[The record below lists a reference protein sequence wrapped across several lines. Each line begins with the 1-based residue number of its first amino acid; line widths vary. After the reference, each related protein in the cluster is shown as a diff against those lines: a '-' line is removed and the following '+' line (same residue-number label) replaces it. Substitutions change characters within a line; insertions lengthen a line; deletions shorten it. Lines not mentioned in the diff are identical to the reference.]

1 MIARDEDLFIAKKM
15 FVQCTIERVSILT
28 QALEKH
34 GDKIKADI
42 QQLEQRIRS
51 SELNIRSLI
60 DERNSKEIEFSCNK
74 TLLLRQINEEYDR
87 IRRWNKKGFL
97 EKESLR
103 AREYTSDIFLPDN
116 FLSESESIAFL
127 ESERQ
132 YNNSKKALNDQNEA
146 LSFFCFVCLMS
157 LPIITFWVSILS
169 VFFVSIATKTTIMM
183 TSLGLFAPLI
193 FFLLMTENIWP
204 NILYDEVD
212 EVMSDNALSE
222 QLRDLSFFNEY
233 EPDHRRLNR
242 NQAHRPLT
250 DEDEDL
256 AQVRAIRRVCRE
268 RRRQRQRDIDRE
280 EPEID
285 REEPEDEVISA
296 SMMGID

>member
-15 FVQCTIERVSILT
+15 FVQCAIERVSILT
-28 QALEKH
+28 QALET
-34 GDKIKADI
+34 A
-42 QQLEQRIRS
+42 E
-51 SELNIRSLI
+51 
-60 DERNSKEIEFSCNK
+60 EIEFYCIK
-74 TLLLRQINEEYDR
+74 TILLRQINEEYDR

-116 FLSESESIAFL
+116 FLSESDSIAFL

-132 YNNSKKALNDQNEA
+132 YNNSKNALNDQNEA

-157 LPIITFWVSILS
+157 LPIITFWVAILS
-169 VFFVSIATKTTIMM
+169 VFFVSIATTTTIMM

-193 FFLLMTENIWP
+193 FFLLMTESIWP
-204 NILYDEVD
+204 NLLYDEVD

-222 QLRDLSFFNEY
+222 QLKDLSFFNQY
-233 EPDHRRLNR
+233 EPDHRRPNR
-242 NQAHRPLT
+242 NQAHRLLT
-250 DEDEDL
+250 DEEL
-256 AQVRAIRRVCRE
+256 AQERAARRESRE

-280 EPEID
+280 EPE
-285 REEPEDEVISA
+285 DEVISA
-296 SMMGID
+296 SMMDID